1 MPDHEHSI
9 LGKLLAVDAL
19 LFGLGPLKIGNG
31 GQNQSE
37 HELSRVSFSQ
47 SAHRSMATDLP
58 GIRRAEHLL
67 ERSVP
72 QLRHLS
78 TVAPSVRTYI
88 SMQSKKFTKAVIWFV
103 VIAMVLSLIVAAA
116 AAII

>member
-1 MPDHEHSI
+1 MPDHEHGI
-9 LGKLLAVDAL
+9 LSQLLAVDAF
-19 LFGLGPLKIGNG
+19 LFRLGPLEVSNG

-37 HELSRVSFSQ
+37 HEFSRVSFSQ
-47 SAHRSMATDLP
+47 PAHRSVTTDLS